1 MDIAK
6 AKIEYTVKVYNDLL
20 RMHYNMLK
28 DRDGWYNP
36 DQDALEEINRDI
48 AKVAKFIETL
58 DEIQEFL
65 D

>member
-1 MDIAK
+1 
-6 AKIEYTVKVYNDLL
+6 
-20 RMHYNMLK
+20 MLK